1 MLMKRLLFLKREF
14 ILILALVLGL
24 AASELTRYTEPL
36 VLPVL
41 GVVMT
46 LSIMMISGQELR
58 SIQKLIAPLLW
69 GMVMNYLVLSG
80 VILSTSALIIR
91 DPDFWTG
98 FVILASVPPA
108 VAVIP
113 FTDFLGG
120 NLSYALIG
128 TMGAYLA
135 GLILMPV
142 VAGIFWDRLFSNRRV
157 FYLSSFH

>member
-14 ILILALVLGL
+14 ILILALVSGL

-69 GMVMNYLVLSG
+69 GIVMNYLVLSG
-80 VILSTSALIIR
+80 VILTFAH
-91 DPDFWTG
+91 
-98 FVILASVPPA
+98 
-108 VAVIP
+108 
-113 FTDFLGG
+113 
-120 NLSYALIG
+120 
-128 TMGAYLA
+128 
-135 GLILMPV
+135 
-142 VAGIFWDRLFSNRRV
+142 RR
-157 FYLSSFH
+157 